1 VYQIHARDSAYQR
14 YLRRGA
20 PSVREYQRY
29 LRRGAPSVRDSYIS
43 NVPTQGGSKCTRLT
57 AIFKGSA
64 NLSDEAESEGLVEPR
79 KDAFSRTSGPVSHK
93 VIWRFGNS
101 SPSSWNDFV
110 S

>member
-1 VYQIHARDSAYQR
+1 MHEILHIKDTYAGGLQVYENIKGTYAGGS
-14 YLRRGA
+14 
-20 PSVREYQRY
+20 
-29 LRRGAPSVRDSYIS
+29 PSVRDSYIS

-64 NLSDEAESEGLVEPR
+64 KLSDEAESEGLVEPR